1 MNMDKPLKF
10 ARLRRNRSSDAVRS
24 LVAETRLRPS
34 DFVYP
39 MFVTGGS
46 GVKAPIGP
54 MPGCYH
60 VSVDEAVKS
69 AATVHSLGIPAVL
82 LFGLPSRK
90 DEVGSPAWDP
100 DEPVQRAVS
109 EIRSAVP
116 ELAVITDVCLCEYT
130 SHGHCGLLDLDG
142 GVDNDRT
149 LPLLAKTAVSHAR
162 AGATVVAPSAMMDGQ
177 VAAIRSAL
185 DADGFGSTA
194 ILGYSAKYAS
204 AFYGPFRT
212 AADSAP
218 QFGDRRAYQMAPENR
233 REAMAEIQADIDE
246 GADMVMVKPALAYLD
261 VIAEAKRRFAV
272 PLAAYNVSGEYSM
285 VQGAAANEWIDGPR
299 ATLEILTS
307 IKRAGADMII
317 TYSACEAARWLNG
330 RQ

>member
-1 MNMDKPLKF
+1 MNMESPVNF
-10 ARLRRNRSSDAVRS
+10 ARLRRNRTSDAVRS

-54 MPGCYH
+54 MPGCYQL
-60 VSVDEAVKS
+60 SVDEAVKS
-69 AATVHSLGIPAVL
+69 AASAHSLGIPAVL
-82 LFGLPSRK
+82 LFGLPSSK
-90 DEVGSPAWDP
+90 DEVGSSAWDP

-109 EIRSAVP
+109 EIRSVLP

-130 SHGHCGLLDLDG
+130 SHGHCGLLDQDG
-142 GVDNDRT
+142 HVDNDRT

-185 DADGFGSTA
+185 DAEGFGYTA

-204 AFYGPFRT
+204 VFYGPFRA

-233 REAMAEIQADIDE
+233 QEAIAEIQADIDE

-272 PLAAYNVSGEYSM
+272 PLAAYNVSGEYAM
-285 VQGAAANEWIDGPR
+285 VQAAAANEWIDGTR

-307 IKRAGADMII
+307 IKRAGADLII
-317 TYSACEAARWLNG
+317 TYSAREAARWLDG
-330 RQ
+330 R

>member
-1 MNMDKPLKF
+1 MKMDNPVKF

-54 MPGCYH
+54 MPGCYQL
-60 VSVDEAVKS
+60 SVDEAVKS
-69 AATVHSLGIPAVL
+69 AASAHALGIPAVL
-82 LFGLPSRK
+82 LFGLPSSK
-90 DEVGSPAWDP
+90 DEVGSSAWDP

-109 EIRSAVP
+109 EIRSALP
-116 ELAVITDVCLCEYT
+116 EMAVITDVCLCEYT
-130 SHGHCGLLDLDG
+130 SHGHCGLLDEHG

-185 DADGFGSTA
+185 DTEGFGSTA

-233 REAMAEIQADIDE
+233 QEAMAEIQADIDE

-285 VQGAAANEWIDGPR
+285 VQAAAENEWIDGPR

-307 IKRAGADMII
+307 IKRAGADLII
-317 TYSACEAARWLNG
+317 TYSACEAARWLDG
-330 RQ
+330 R

>member
-1 MNMDKPLKF
+1 MNMELPVNF

-39 MFVTGGS
+39 MFVTGGF
-46 GVKAPIGP
+46 GVRTPIGP
-54 MPGCYH
+54 MPGCYQL
-60 VSVDEAVKS
+60 SVDEAVKS
-69 AATVHSLGIPAVL
+69 AASAYSLGIPAVL
-82 LFGLPSRK
+82 LFGLPSSK
-90 DEVGSPAWDP
+90 DEVGSSAWDP
-100 DEPVQRAVS
+100 DEPVQKAVS
-109 EIRSAVP
+109 EIRSALP

-130 SHGHCGLLDLDG
+130 SHGHCGLLDQDG
-142 GVDNDRT
+142 YVDNDRT

-185 DADGFGSTA
+185 DTEGFGQTA

-233 REAMAEIQADIDE
+233 QEAMAEIQADIDE

-285 VQGAAANEWIDGPR
+285 VQAAAANEWIDGTR

-307 IKRAGADMII
+307 IKRAGADLII
-317 TYSACEAARWLNG
+317 TYSACEAVMWLNG
-330 RQ
+330 R